1 VKILINA
8 TSARLGGGITVLR
21 NLLPALLAGSS
32 HSYTV
37 VSRPEVARQ
46 IDPRDPRMRF
56 ETLTPRARPL
66 WEQLALPLRRCDA
79 LFSPANVAVFG
90 ATAPQVLMFQ
100 NALPFDRSVLR
111 RADPRRRL
119 RLSALRALG
128 IASAHKAR
136 RIVFL
141 SEQARALTLP
151 HLHVPPER
159 TSVVHLG
166 RDPAF
171 QPCEPP
177 APGARALCVSQLY
190 FYKNIVELI
199 AAFALAAPQLP
210 PGAALD
216 IAGAMPE
223 PAYARE
229 VKRQIAR
236 LGLEARVRLLGDVP
250 HGELA
255 RLYARARLFLF
266 PSTCESFP
274 NILLEALSCGAP
286 SIVSR
291 LGPMREIAGDAA
303 EYVDPFDP
311 PQMALQIAA
320 LWQDD
325 ARRAE
330 LRQRAVARAARFS
343 WASTAAGILRA
354 LEEATS

>member
-1 VKILINA
+1 MKILINA

-32 HSYTV
+32 HSYSV
-37 VSRPEVARQ
+37 VSRPEVALQ

-56 ETLTPRARPL
+56 ETIAPRARPL

-100 NALPFDRSVLR
+100 NAAPFDRSVLR

-171 QPCEPP
+171 QPGV
-177 APGARALCVSQLY
+177 PGPRALCVSQLY

-199 AAFALAAPQLP
+199 AAFALAVPQLP
-210 PGAALD
+210 PDAGLD

-229 VKRQIAR
+229 VKGQIAR
-236 LGLEARVRLLGDVP
+236 LGLEERVRLLGDVP
-250 HGELA
+250 HGELPA
-255 RLYARARLFLF
+255 LYARARLFLF

-291 LGPMREIAGDAA
+291 LGPMQEIAGDAA

-311 PQMALQIAA
+311 PAMALLIAA

-330 LRQRAVARAARFS
+330 LRQRAIARSARFS
-343 WASTAAGILRA
+343 WARTAAGILRA
-354 LEEATS
+354 LEEAAS